1 MMLNAARELDSLLA
15 VQKKQNPEITLQ
27 LIFLD
32 GEEAFVDWTDKDS
45 IYGARHLA
53 KKWASTSFPTSTRQ
67 VRLTKNLTKI
77 FSKSD

>member
-15 VQKKQNPEITLQ
+15 VQKHQNPEITLQ
-27 LIFLD
+27 LVFLD

-53 KKWASTSFPTSTRQ
+53 QKWASTPFPTSTRQ
-67 VRLTKNLTKI
+67 VPFFRHINFGKN
-77 FSKSD
+77 